1 MDAAAHTLLR
11 HPIVAIVAIV
21 FLVSLGPVTTSRGQ
35 TQQNGSS
42 QILDGVAVRIE
53 SDIIT
58 ESELTELSEFQ
69 QLVQGQA
76 APRSEIINELIDQW
90 IVKNEAQSSQFLRPL
105 PEEIDKAFSDLL
117 QHFASAAAFQQ
128 RIAEVGLT
136 EKEVRRQL
144 ALQIYLDRFLDYR
157 FRAAAQVD
165 EKQVKDYYSDE
176 FTKQAQAHGET
187 VPPLDDVH
195 AEIRQVLIERV
206 ITDKSEKW
214 LTDTRAR
221 LHIEIL
227 KTETT
232 STPPMGEQ

>member
-1 MDAAAHTLLR
+1 MNAATPLRTPLIVIAAIAFLL
-11 HPIVAIVAIV
+11 PLA
-21 FLVSLGPVTTSRGQ
+21 PVITVHSQ
-35 TQQNGSS
+35 SQQNNSS

-58 ESELTELSEFQ
+58 ESELTELAEFQ
-69 QLVQGQA
+69 QLVQGRA
-76 APRSEIINELIDQW
+76 AQRSEIINELIDQW

-105 PEEIDKAFSDLL
+105 PEEIDKAFADLS
-117 QHFASAAAFQQ
+117 QHFGSTAAFQQ

-165 EKQVKDYYSDE
+165 EKQVQDYYSSE
-176 FTKQAQAHGET
+176 LTKQAQAHGET
-187 VPPLDDVH
+187 VPPLDNVH

-206 ITDKSEKW
+206 ITEKSEKW

-227 KTETT
+227 KTEAPP
-232 STPPMGEQ
+232 TPPVGEQK

>member
-1 MDAAAHTLLR
+1 MNTGAHNALRQSIVRIAALIFAAVLVSAAA
-11 HPIVAIVAIV
+11 AQAQ
-21 FLVSLGPVTTSRGQ
+21 S
-35 TQQNGSS
+35 QQNGSS
-42 QILDGVAVRIE
+42 RVVDGVAVRIE

-58 ESELTELSEFQ
+58 ESELGELAKFQ
-69 QLVQGQA
+69 QLVQGQP
-76 APRSEIINELIDQW
+76 APRSELINELIDQW

-105 PEEIDKAFSDLL
+105 PEEIDKAFADLS
-117 QHFASAAAFQQ
+117 QHFASPAAFQQ
-128 RIAEVGLT
+128 HIAEVGLS

-165 EKQVKDYYSDE
+165 EKQVQDYYENE
-176 FTKQAQAHGET
+176 FTKQAQAHSET
-187 VPPLDDVH
+187 VPPLDNVH
-195 AEIRQVLIERV
+195 TEIRQVLIERV

-227 KTETT
+227 KTETP
-232 STPPMGEQ
+232 STPPVGEQ